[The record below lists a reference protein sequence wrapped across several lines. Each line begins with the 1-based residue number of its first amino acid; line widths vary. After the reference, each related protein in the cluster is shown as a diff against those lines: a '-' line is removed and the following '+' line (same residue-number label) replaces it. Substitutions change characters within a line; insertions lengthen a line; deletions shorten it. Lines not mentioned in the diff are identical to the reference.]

1 MQVQED
7 ERLLADLIMQLREM
21 VMDPE
26 ASQEAILSFIA
37 KHKDDHI
44 EFEKMAAVMYHVFS
58 RRAEAM

>member
-1 MQVQED
+1 
-7 ERLLADLIMQLREM
+7 MQLREM